1 MHAYITLRLTGLVLL
16 LAANGFFVASE
27 FALVTIRTTRV
38 QRLLEAGDA
47 GARAVHRL
55 RQRLDRLLSAV
66 QLGVTLCALGLGWA
80 IEPTVI
86 DLARPLLPVNRMSP
100 ALASAIHGGL
110 AVISFLLVT
119 YLDIVLAEIVPKS
132 LALHYTDRLAIVVA
146 RPMEAFIAFTSPFL
160 GTLSGSARA
169 VLRLFGSDITVAT
182 ERVHSPEEIRLLV
195 NASQQLG
202 MLQPFQ
208 DEIIERVLDLR
219 EVPVRE
225 IMTPRHEVVSLPV
238 STSLSKALEF
248 LAERPRS
255 RIPVYEENVDHMI
268 GLLYA
273 KDLLRLFSPAHF
285 RPTLPM
291 RSLRSVLRPLPVVPE
306 SKPVDQLLLEFQHGR
321 AHLAAVVDEFGTF
334 AGVVTIEDVL
344 EQIVGSVQDEYDV
357 AEPLAAINP
366 DESVDL
372 DGMINIRDIE
382 AQYGIDFP
390 RDDSYETLAGFLL
403 TRLRRIP
410 RGGEQVDLDD
420 YRFTVLAMEGHRIAQ
435 VRLQRIVAQ
444 AQSPVAE

>member
-1 MHAYITLRLTGLVLL
+1 MHSHITLRLTGLVLL
-16 LAANGFFVASE
+16 LAANGFFVAAE
-27 FALVTIRTTRV
+27 FALITIRGSRV
-38 QRLLEAGDA
+38 QRMVEAGDT
-47 GARAVHRL
+47 GARAVQRL
-55 RQRLDRLLSAV
+55 RQQLDRLLSAV

-80 IEPTVI
+80 IEPTVVE
-86 DLARPLLPVNRMSP
+86 LVEPLLPLARINP
-100 ALASAIHGGL
+100 TLALTIHVSL
-110 AVISFLLVT
+110 ATFSFLLVT

-132 LALHYTDRLAIVVA
+132 LALHYTDRLAVA
-146 RPMEAFIAFTSPFL
+146 VALPMEAFIAFTSPFL
-160 GTLSGSARA
+160 GIISGSARA
-169 VLRLFGSDITVAT
+169 VLRLFGSDISIAS
-182 ERVHSPEEIRLLV
+182 ERVHSPEEIKLVV

-202 MLQPFQ
+202 LLQPFQ
-208 DEIIERVLDLR
+208 DEIIERVLDLQ

-225 IMTPRHEVVSLPV
+225 IMTPRHEVICLPV

-248 LAERPRS
+248 AGERPRS
-255 RIPVYEENVDHMI
+255 RIPVYERDLDHMV

-321 AHLAAVVDEFGTF
+321 SHLAAVVDEFGTF

-357 AEPLAAINP
+357 AEPLAALNP
-366 DESVDL
+366 DEPVDL
-372 DGMINIRDIE
+372 DGMTSIRDLE
-382 AQYGIDFP
+382 AQYGIEFP

-410 RGGEQVDLDD
+410 RGGEQVDLGEF
-420 YRFTVLAMEGHRIAQ
+420 RLTVLAMEGLRIAL
-435 VRLQRIVAQ
+435 VRLQRIAS
-444 AQSPVAE
+444 A